1 MKIKWL
7 GHASF
12 VLTSASGTRVLT
24 DPYRSGA
31 FGGAVKYRPI
41 KESVDV
47 VTISHDHDDHNCVD
61 GLPEGFETVTG
72 PGEHEVAGL
81 AITGVKTFHDAHQGK
96 ERGRNVA
103 FVIEIDGVRVAH
115 LGDLGH
121 ALGPEQAKAL
131 GRVDVLL
138 IPVGGHF
145 TLEPKDAVAVVRS
158 LRPSVVCPMH
168 YKNESIDFP
177 VKPVEDF
184 LSLAGKHEKPGSSEI
199 EIKAENLG
207 GQRVIVLEHA
217 L

>member
-1 MKIKWL
+1 VKIKWL

-12 VLTSASGTRVLT
+12 VLTSASGTKVLT

-41 KESVDV
+41 KEPVDV
-47 VTISHDHDDHNCVD
+47 VTVSHDHDDHNCVD
-61 GLPEGFETVTG
+61 GLPEGFEVINGT
-72 PGEHEVAGL
+72 GEHEVAGL

-96 ERGRNVA
+96 ERGRNIA
-103 FVIEIDGVRVAH
+103 FVIEIDGVRVVH

-121 ALGPEQAKAL
+121 PLGADQAKAL

-145 TLEPKDAVAVVRS
+145 TMEPKEAAAVVRA

-168 YKNESIDFP
+168 FKTESLNFP

-184 LSLAGKHEKPGSSEI
+184 LSLMGKHERPGTNEV
-199 EIKAENLG
+199 EIKAESLG
-207 GQRVIVLEHA
+207 EQRVIVLEHA